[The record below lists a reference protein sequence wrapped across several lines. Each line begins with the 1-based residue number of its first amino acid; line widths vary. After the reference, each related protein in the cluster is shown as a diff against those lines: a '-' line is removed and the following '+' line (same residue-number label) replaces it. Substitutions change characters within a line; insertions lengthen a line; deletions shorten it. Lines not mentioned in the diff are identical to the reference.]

1 MEDKPWGGRF
11 RKETLGLVE
20 DFTASVN
27 FDKRLY
33 KYDITGSTA
42 HCRMLFKV
50 GLLNSQESKIIT
62 KALKEI
68 EKEIEEGKFVPT
80 NKLEDIHMNIEYR
93 LSEKIGN
100 TGGKLHTARSR
111 NDQIA
116 LDIRLFL
123 RDEIKEVI
131 KLIDNVSLVLLTKA
145 EKTLGIIMPGF
156 THLQH
161 AQPILLSHHL
171 MAYYNMFYR
180 DRERFLDGYSRVNV
194 LPLGAGALAGTSLPI
209 DRKYLANLLDFPEIS
224 ENSVDTVSDR
234 DFVIEFCSNS
244 SILMM
249 HLSRLSEEIVIWS
262 SCEFDFIELSDEFC
276 TGSSIMPQKKNPDVP
291 ELIRGKVGRT
301 YGNLFAILTIMKS
314 LPLSYNRDMQEDKEP
329 LFDTLDTIKS
339 SLKITEKMIEKIEF
353 KSKKMQDAAELG
365 FTTATD
371 LVEYLVKK
379 GLPFRESHH
388 LIGRL
393 VKSCIDKGISLSNL
407 TLEDFKKISPLF
419 EKDVLKVITIKYSVN
434 SKKSL
439 GSTSQELVKKAIIS
453 ARKRPRKIP

>member
-33 KYDITGSTA
+33 KYDIIGSTA

-194 LPLGAGALAGTSLPI
+194 LSLGAGALAGTSLPI
-209 DRKYLANLLDFPEIS
+209 DRKYLANILDFPEIS

>member
-1 MEDKPWGGRF
+1 
-11 RKETLGLVE
+11 
-20 DFTASVN
+20 
-27 FDKRLY
+27 
-33 KYDITGSTA
+33 
-42 HCRMLFKV
+42 
-50 GLLNSQESKIIT
+50 
-62 KALKEI
+62 
-68 EKEIEEGKFVPT
+68 
-80 NKLEDIHMNIEYR
+80 
-93 LSEKIGN
+93 
-100 TGGKLHTARSR
+100 
-111 NDQIA
+111 
-116 LDIRLFL
+116 
-123 RDEIKEVI
+123 
-131 KLIDNVSLVLLTKA
+131 
-145 EKTLGIIMPGF
+145 
-156 THLQH
+156 
-161 AQPILLSHHL
+161 
-171 MAYYNMFYR
+171 
-180 DRERFLDGYSRVNV
+180 
-194 LPLGAGALAGTSLPI
+194 
-209 DRKYLANLLDFPEIS
+209 
-224 ENSVDTVSDR
+224 
-234 DFVIEFCSNS
+234 
-244 SILMM
+244 
-249 HLSRLSEEIVIWS
+249 
-262 SCEFDFIELSDEFC
+262 
-276 TGSSIMPQKKNPDVP
+276 MPQKKNPDVP

>member
-33 KYDITGSTA
+33 KYDIIGSTA
-42 HCRMLFKV
+42 HCLMLEKV
-50 GLLNSQESKIIT
+50 GLLNSKESKIIT

-224 ENSVDTVSDR
+224 KNSVDTVSDR

-407 TLEDFKKISPLF
+407 TFEDFKKISPLF

-453 ARKRPRKIP
+453 ARKRPRKVP